1 MPRECCCT
9 EAAKARYRRRLSAPL
24 VDRFDLRIPVSAP
37 LPDDRPGESSADVRA
52 RVIAAVA
59 RQRARYADWPWSL
72 NAHVPAG
79 AVARLVP
86 LDADAEREWHHLI
99 EERLLT
105 GRGAARILRVART
118 VADLADEPTVTGE
131 HLQSAALAREDL
143 S

>member
-1 MPRECCCT
+1 M
-9 EAAKARYRRRLSAPL
+9 S
-24 VDRFDLRIPVSAP
+24 
-37 LPDDRPGESSADVRA
+37 
-52 RVIAAVA
+52 AAVD

-86 LDADAEREWHHLI
+86 LDGTAESEWHRLI
-99 EERLLT
+99 EERMLT

-118 VADLADEPTVTGE
+118 VADLLDAPTVTAD
-131 HLQSAALAREDL
+131 HLENAAMIREDL